1 MHGMPKNVQ
10 KAFGGLGKFFL
21 ICLAHDTLFNYYKMN
36 FALKQ
41 YYNYD
46 IDMLENMIPFE
57 REVYVSLLLH
67 YIEEEKKRLE
77 QRKNRNG

>member
-1 MHGMPKNVQ
+1 MWEDAPE
-10 KAFGGLGKFFL
+10 ASGGTGKFFL
-21 ICLAHDTLFNYYKMN
+21 ICLAHETLFNYYKMN

-57 REVYVSLLLH
+57 REVYISLLLNFL
-67 YIEEEKKRLE
+67 EEERKRLE
-77 QRKNRNG
+77 SRKR

>member
-1 MHGMPKNVQ
+1 MRQDAPE
-10 KAFGGLGKFFL
+10 ASGGLGKFFL
-21 ICLAHDTLFNYYKMN
+21 ICLAHDSLFNYYKMN

-46 IDMLENMIPFE
+46 IEMLENMIPFE
-57 REVYVSLLLH
+57 REVYVALLLN

-77 QRKNRNG
+77 NRKK

>member
-1 MHGMPKNVQ
+1 MSCMWKDTPE
-10 KAFGGLGKFFL
+10 ASGGFGKFFL
-21 ICLAHDTLFNYYKMN
+21 ICLAHDSLFNYYKMN

-57 REVYVSLLLH
+57 REIYISLLLN

-77 QRKNRNG
+77 NRKNR

>member
-1 MHGMPKNVQ
+1 
-10 KAFGGLGKFFL
+10 
-21 ICLAHDTLFNYYKMN
+21 MN

-46 IDMLENMIPFE
+46 IEMLENMIPFE
-57 REVYVSLLLH
+57 REVYVALLLN

-77 QRKNRNG
+77 HRKK